1 MLDEIK
7 FNNYYVVK
15 KKIKINQNQKNPEKR
30 TNRNSFA
37 WKIKKKR
44 ETSDKISTS
53 IMFIAFFLQIWHRC
67 GIFSVDVLKFLT
79 GPFLSEL
86 EVVFIL

>member
-1 MLDEIK
+1 LLDEIK

-15 KKIKINQNQKNPEKR
+15 KKIKKNQNQKNPEKR

-37 WKIKKKR
+37 WKRKKR

-67 GIFSVDVLKFLT
+67 GIFSVDVFKFLT

>member
-1 MLDEIK
+1 LLDEIK

-15 KKIKINQNQKNPEKR
+15 KKIKKNQNQKNPEKR

-37 WKIKKKR
+37 WKIKKR

-67 GIFSVDVLKFLT
+67 GIFSVDVFKFLT